1 MKNNICTLSDSYKMC
16 HHKFYPKGTEYV
28 YSYFEAR
35 KSATFNK
42 TVFYG
47 LQALIKENFEGVVV
61 TKEKIDQAEKLID
74 IHLGKGVFN
83 RKGWEYILNNCGGK
97 LPVRIKAVPEGTPV
111 TKDNVLMTVENT
123 DPNCA
128 WLTNYLETVLSHVWY
143 TSTVSTL
150 SREIKIMLDHYL
162 NITADNKN
170 ILPFQLHDFCYRG
183 VEGVDAAGA
192 GGSAHLVNFMGTDT
206 IAGIEYA
213 MQYYGANVCGYSVHA
228 TEHSIQTALG
238 KNREDE
244 VFQNLL
250 TECPTGILSVVIDSY
265 DYMKFI
271 EVAGTKFKDQ
281 ILNRDGKVVF
291 RPDSGDPV
299 SVSSDVINTLGKYF
313 GYTTNSKGFKVLN
326 PKVGMLYGDGL
337 NYNKIRSILFQFNME
352 GWSTENIIFG
362 MGGGLAQTVSRDT
375 QYCAFKSSAQFRD
388 GIWHIIQKEPR
399 ESSKKSKGGRLSL
412 LNNNGVWST
421 VPETTEGDCLI
432 TVFENGVLV
441 KEYTFDQIRDNAK
454 L

>member
-1 MKNNICTLSDSYKMC
+1 MC
-16 HHKFYPKGTEYV
+16 HYKFYPKGTEYV

-35 KSATFNK
+35 KKATYNK

-47 LQALIKENFEGVVV
+47 LQALIKENFEGIVV
-61 TKEKIDQAEKLID
+61 TEDKINQAEKLID

-83 RKGWEYILNNCGGK
+83 RAGWEYILHTHGGR
-97 LPVRIKAVPEGTPV
+97 LPIKIKAVPEGTPV

-143 TSTVSTL
+143 SSTVSTL

-162 NITADNKN
+162 NITSDNKN
-170 ILPFQLHDFCYRG
+170 ILPFQLHDFGFRG
-183 VEGVDAAGA
+183 TESVESAGA
-192 GGSAHLVNFMGTDT
+192 GGSAHLVNFLGTDT

-213 MQYYGANVCGYSVHA
+213 MQYYNAGVCGYSVHA

-238 KNREDE
+238 KDGEDQ

-250 TECPTGILSVVIDSY
+250 NECPTGILSVVIDSY

-271 EVAGTKFKDQ
+271 EMAGTKFKDQ
-281 ILNRDGKVVF
+281 ILKRDGKIVF

-299 SVSSDVINTLGKYF
+299 SVSSDVINALGKYF

-326 PKVGMLYGDGL
+326 PKVGMIYGDGL
-337 NYNKIRSILFQFNME
+337 DYQKIRSILFQFNME
-352 GWSTENIIFG
+352 DWSTENILFG
-362 MGGGLAQTVSRDT
+362 LGGGLLQLVSRDT
-375 QYCAFKSSAQFRD
+375 QFCAFKSSAQYRD
-388 GIWHIIQKEPR
+388 GIWYTIQKEPR

-412 LNNNGVWST
+412 LHENGVWST
-421 VPETTEGDCLI
+421 VPETSVGDCLV
-432 TVFENGVLV
+432 TVFENGTLV
-441 KEYTFDQIRDNAK
+441 KEYTFDQVRENAK

>member
-1 MKNNICTLSDSYKMC
+1 MKKNICTLSDSYKMC
-16 HHKFYPKGTEYV
+16 HYKFYPEGTEYV

-35 KSATFNK
+35 KSATYNK

-47 LQALIKENFEGVVV
+47 LQALIKENFEGVIV

-83 RKGWEYILNNCGGK
+83 RSGWEYILNNCGGK
-97 LPVRIKAVPEGTPV
+97 LPIRIKAIPEGTPV

-170 ILPFQLHDFCYRG
+170 ILPFQLHDFGYRG
-183 VEGVDAAGA
+183 TECVESAGA

-213 MQYYGANVCGYSVHA
+213 MQYYGADVCAYSVHA

-238 KNREDE
+238 KDGEEE
-244 VFQNLL
+244 VFKNLL
-250 TECPTGILSVVIDSY
+250 KECPTGILSVVIDSY

-271 EVAGTKFKDQ
+271 EMAGTKFKDQ
-281 ILNRDGKVVF
+281 ILNRDGKLVF

-299 SVSSDVINTLGKYF
+299 SVSSDVINALGKYF
-313 GYTTNSKGFKVLN
+313 GYTINSKGFKVLN
-326 PKVGMLYGDGL
+326 PKVGMIYGDGL
-337 NYNKIRSILFQFNME
+337 DYQKIRFILFQFNLE
-352 GWSTENIIFG
+352 GWSTENIVFG
-362 MGGGLAQTVSRDT
+362 LGGGLLQNLNRDT
-375 QYCAFKSSAQFRD
+375 QFCAFKSSAQYRD
-388 GIWHIIQKEPR
+388 GVWHTIQKEPR

-412 LNNNGVWST
+412 LNTNGVWST
-421 VPETTEGDCLI
+421 VPETTVGDCLV
-432 TVFENGVLV
+432 TVFENGKLI
-441 KEYTFDQIRDNAK
+441 KEYSFEEVRKNAS